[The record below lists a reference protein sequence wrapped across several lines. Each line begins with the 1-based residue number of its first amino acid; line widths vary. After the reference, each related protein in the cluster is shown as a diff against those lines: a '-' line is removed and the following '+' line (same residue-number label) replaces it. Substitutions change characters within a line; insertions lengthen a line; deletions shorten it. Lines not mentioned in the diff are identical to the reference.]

1 MDADFYRNL
10 NQTQFLEAMASCTA
24 VTYVDGVLV
33 GDPLDISMFEK
44 TGWVLDETPKDSLLD
59 EMIIA

>member
-1 MDADFYRNL
+1 
-10 NQTQFLEAMASCTA
+10 MASCTA

-44 TGWVLDETPKDSLLD
+44 TGWVLDEIPKDSLLD
-59 EMIIA
+59 EMIIASVYPLN